1 VRLITYRRD
10 NQEKIGAWIDSDSS
24 VVDLE
29 FAARQQGTGNLGPFA
44 SMVDFI
50 AAGEECW
57 SAARRWVQHP
67 KRESVFESAACE
79 VLAPLPVPPQMRDF
93 LAFEQHLLN
102 GFAASKKIRASLAAD
117 PVAELERVERDG
129 AFSIPAVWYKKPL
142 YYITNR
148 YSVVGSDVDVRWPH
162 YSKIMDYEL
171 ELAAVI
177 GKPALNV
184 PASSARAHI
193 FGFTIFNDF
202 SARDEQ
208 MIVME
213 GRLGPGKGKEFDGG
227 NALGPCIVTLDEIG
241 DYNALSMRARI
252 NGETWSSG
260 NSTDMHYKFDDM
272 ISYLSQSQRLHP
284 GEVFCSGTVGTGC
297 GAEQMRFLNSG
308 DVVELEIEKIGIL
321 RNRVWLHTRVEGPGS

>member
-1 VRLITYRRD
+1 MRLITYRRND
-10 NQEKIGAWIDSDSS
+10 QEKIGAWIDADSS

-29 FAARQQGTGNLGPFA
+29 LAARQHGMSNIRAFS

-50 AAGEECW
+50 AAGEEYW
-57 SAARRWVQHP
+57 SAARRWVQSP
-67 KRESVFESAACE
+67 PRESVFESAGCQP
-79 VLAPLPVPPQMRDF
+79 LAPLPVPPQMRDF

-102 GFAASKKIRASLAAD
+102 GFAASKKIRANLAAD

-129 AFSIPAVWYKKPL
+129 AFSIPPVWYKKPL

-148 YSVVGSDVDVRWPH
+148 YSVVGSDVDVQWPH

-184 PASSARAHI
+184 PVASAREHI

-213 GRLGPGKGKEFDGG
+213 GKLGPGKGKEFDGG

-260 NSTDMHYKFDDM
+260 TSADMYYKFDDM
-272 ISYLSQSQRLHP
+272 ISYLSQSQHLHP

-297 GAEQMRFLNSG
+297 GAEQMRFLSSG
-308 DVVELEIEKIGIL
+308 DTVELEIERIGIL
-321 RNRVWLHTRVEGPGS
+321 RNRVWLRPDSQGVGS